1 MPSLAK
7 RRRSRR
13 VRTYVIEV
21 ALARLSPGV
30 LTTGGDRWT

>member
-13 VRTYVIEV
+13 VRTYVINV
-21 ALARLSPGV
+21 APVRLSPGAM
-30 LTTGGDRWT
+30 TTGGDRWT